1 MATTVYGRLTSKQIQ
16 KDTEVIDQKVY
27 GFQFPIKDNKRGYFS
42 KQTGIELVKN
52 NLKQLLRTERGE
64 RVMLPNY
71 GVSLRKYLF
80 EPLDRITF
88 QSLQTEI
95 LTSISNY
102 MPNVD
107 VLKLS
112 VVNNE
117 DIGYQGVT
125 GIVITLGVALK
136 EFQNNLIE
144 IEVKVG

>member
-1 MATTVYGRLTSKQIQ
+1 MGTIVYGRTVNKQIQ
-16 KDTEVIDQKVY
+16 KDVQVIDNKIY
-27 GFQFPIKDNKRGYFS
+27 GFQFPLKDNKRGYFS

-71 GVSLRKYLF
+71 GVSLKKYLF
-80 EPLDRITF
+80 EPLDKLTF
-88 QSLQTEI
+88 QSLQSEI

-102 MPNVD
+102 MPNIE

-112 VVNNE
+112 AVNTE
-117 DIGYQGVT
+117 DIGYEGVP
-125 GIVITLGVALK
+125 GVVITLVAELK

-144 IEVKVG
+144 VEVKIG